1 MILEYS
7 WKYGYVGVL
16 DTLEICAVHTVE
28 ELSKPDVHVYLTG
41 HDFYIRNTGYIK
53 VNGVKIEGGDNIVR
67 KLQEIM
73 ILERDLGTPDKKAR
87 NTRKKKSMGAI

>member
-1 MILEYS
+1 MILEYG
-7 WKYGYVGVL
+7 WKAGYVGVL

-28 ELSKPDVHVYLTG
+28 ELSKPDVHIYLTG

-53 VNGVKIEGGDNIVR
+53 VNGVKITGGENIVR

-73 ILERDLGTPDKKAR
+73 ILERDLGTPDEK
-87 NTRKKKSMGAI
+87 TRITHKKKLRG